1 LYGKSVPDCL
11 TIKLLMKP
19 ILLAIVLCSI
29 AVAGKAQ
36 NAAKIIKTYFSGYEK
51 KDWSITSSQLAD
63 GFTFT
68 SPAPDD
74 HIPLAVYKQRCWPQ
88 SKFIKKI
95 DFITIV
101 QDGDHAFA
109 LYNGTTTDNKVIRN
123 AEYYTFSNGKIKSI
137 ECFFGGSGAGYPTNA
152 K

>member
-1 LYGKSVPDCL
+1 MKS
-11 TIKLLMKP
+11 MF
-19 ILLAIVLCSI
+19 LAIMLLGI
-29 AVAGKAQ
+29 TEAGKAQ

-51 KDWSITSSQLAD
+51 KDWDITSSQLAD

-68 SPAPDD
+68 SAAPDD

-109 LYNGTTTDNKVIRN
+109 LYKGTTTDNKVIRN

-137 ECFFGGSGAGYPTNA
+137 ECFFGGSGAGYPSNA

>member
-1 LYGKSVPDCL
+1 LYGKPVPSCL
-11 TIKLLMKP
+11 TIKMLMKLILTA
-19 ILLAIVLCSI
+19 ILLCGITLA
-29 AVAGKAQ
+29 ANAQ
-36 NAAKIIKTYFSGYEK
+36 DAAKTIRTYFSGYEK
-51 KDWSITSSQLAD
+51 KDWNITSSQLAD

-95 DFITIV
+95 EFISIV
-101 QDGDHAFA
+101 QQGDHAFA
-109 LYNGTTTDNKVIRN
+109 LYTGTTTDNKTIRN
-123 AEYYTFSNGKIKSI
+123 AEYYTFSNGKIKTI